1 MGATILIKFAVP
13 FINLNEVRAR
23 VRAVHFAFRPIPL
36 PPLPFFNVYRDVHD
50 HDFENFHR
58 RVVTVFYN
66 EILSLARALIVFIK
80 R

>member
-23 VRAVHFAFRPIPL
+23 VRAVHFAFRPIP
-36 PPLPFFNVYRDVHD
+36 PLPLFNVYRDVRD

-66 EILSLARALIVFIK
+66 ETLSLARALIVFIK